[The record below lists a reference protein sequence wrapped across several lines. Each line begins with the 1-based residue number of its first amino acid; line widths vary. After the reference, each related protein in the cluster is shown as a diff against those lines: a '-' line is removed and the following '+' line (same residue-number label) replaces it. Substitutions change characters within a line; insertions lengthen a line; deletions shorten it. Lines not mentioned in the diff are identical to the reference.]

1 MSKFEED
8 EQPIISSEEEL
19 SQESEE
25 EEDGEEESQDDEIA
39 SGDSE
44 NDSPPKKRKKSSEG
58 KERSIFSFKHS
69 KRSSNSGK
77 KKSSKKRSYNNVNAF
92 LDVEALVGE
101 DDEEDEGEYYEDI
114 YQEEFEYA
122 SNAAE
127 IGARRRADLERD
139 ENMGR
144 RHLGGAGHLE
154 EAIAQLE
161 RRYEQKE
168 GGETSETERETDFGS
183 SEVTS
188 SVQACD
194 VLPTSRDP
202 KLWLVKVDRAGLEK
216 DICIALVQKAAEC
229 QKQGKELPILS
240 AYVASSY
247 RGYIYVEAEAP
258 NFVNEALQGFTG
270 VRLSSIKIIPV
281 KEMTRVFSVDMQEKE
296 QLMRE
301 SWVRVRSGIYGG
313 DLAQIYEVDEHE
325 ANVILRL
332 VPRLDV
338 PALIRKSQNSQG
350 VSFSKSRIR
359 PPAKLFDRDKV
370 ESLGGVVELTHL
382 RGTVKFANQLF
393 EQEKGYLLK
402 KMKANRLVVGD
413 AVQPTIEEIKKFFGV
428 SDLSEVN
435 IDSKT
440 LLKTQKSTSFFV
452 GDTVTITKGELIGIK
467 AKVVAVN
474 SGINKSL
481 EILPIDK
488 SLGITEPILTQLDL
502 VCKSFEV
509 GDSVQIIEG
518 VNEGE
523 SGLVTSFDQNYT
535 VAIVYPLNG
544 TQPIRCP
551 TNFLKKVS
559 QDVVVTSGLST
570 VDGFSL
576 DDLVQLY
583 NGKVGVIVFVGRNK
597 NLRLL
602 TSTGESITI
611 KSSEISSKRN
621 TSLMHRIPDRNGNI
635 FGVKSTV
642 QILEGANSGKS
653 GKVEHI
659 WKSTCFIKLPSKL
672 DDGGYFT
679 CEGRQLLTLKTA
691 ENSRLDAATKPTS
704 GSNRGNSGGGNSGG
718 GNGRVY
724 GMGLHSNRRGGPDDA
739 FINQKVRILRGKH
752 KALLGSIRGFKGNN
766 VEVLLDIGP
775 HTVLL
780 RREDIVLVGA
790 TIGSGQASSF
800 GGQTRQMN
808 TQPASQIKQ
817 PSWTGGKEL
826 SQQNSSYIGEDSN
839 NHPLFCRRG
848 VEVTVISQG
857 EFFNQKGIISDIL
870 FPPEVPQITCYI
882 ILIINGQICPDE
894 MIAIAPQSIS
904 PNKPAP
910 GENSISVSPQTGVFT
925 GIIDSIEG
933 DNFLIMDSNSQST
946 TKVSGQFVFKYHIPP
961 E

>member
-1 MSKFEED
+1 M
-8 EQPIISSEEEL
+8 
-19 SQESEE
+19 
-25 EEDGEEESQDDEIA
+25 
-39 SGDSE
+39 
-44 NDSPPKKRKKSSEG
+44 
-58 KERSIFSFKHS
+58 
-69 KRSSNSGK
+69 
-77 KKSSKKRSYNNVNAF
+77 NAF

-101 DDEEDEGEYYEDI
+101 DDEEDEDEYYEDI
-114 YQEEFEYA
+114 YHEESEYS

-127 IGARRRADLERD
+127 IGFRRRADLERD
-139 ENMGR
+139 DGIGR
-144 RHLGGAGHLE
+144 RHMGGAGHLE
-154 EAIAQLE
+154 EAIAHLE

-168 GGETSETERETDFGS
+168 GEVSDVEREVDMVS
-183 SEVTS
+183 SEIVTS
-188 SVQACD
+188 TQAFD

-202 KLWLVKVDRAGLEK
+202 KLWLVKVDRAGLER

-229 QKQGKELPILS
+229 QKLGRELPIMS

-247 RGYIYVEAEAP
+247 KGYIYVEAEAP

-270 VRLSSIKIIPV
+270 VRLSSIKIIPI

-332 VPRLDV
+332 VPRLDI
-338 PALIRKSQNSQG
+338 PALVKKSRNSQDVG
-350 VSFSKSRIR
+350 FSKSRIR

-370 ESLGGVVELTHL
+370 ESLGGMVELTHL
-382 RGTVKFANQLF
+382 RGTIKFANQLF

-402 KMKANRLVVGD
+402 KMKTNRLIVGD
-413 AVQPTIEEIKKFFGV
+413 AVQPTVEEIKRFLGV
-428 SDLSEVN
+428 SDLSEAD
-435 IDSKT
+435 IDSRT

-452 GDTVTITKGELIGIK
+452 GDTVVITKGELIGIK
-467 AKVVAVN
+467 AKVVSVN

-481 EILPIDK
+481 EVLPIDK
-488 SLGITEPILTQLDL
+488 SLGITEPILTQVDL
-502 VCKSFEV
+502 VCKSFEI
-509 GDSVQIIEG
+509 GDSVQVIEG
-518 VNEGE
+518 ANEGE
-523 SGLVTSFDQNYT
+523 SGLVTSFEKNYSI
-535 VAIVYPLNG
+535 AIVYPLDG
-544 TQPIRCP
+544 AQPIRCP

-602 TSTGESITI
+602 TCTGECISV

-621 TSLMHRIPDRNGNI
+621 TSLMHRIPDRNGNV

-659 WKSTCFIKLPSKL
+659 WKSTCFVKLPSKL

-679 CEGRQLLTLKTA
+679 CEGRQLLTLKTV
-691 ENSRLDAATKPTS
+691 ENSRLNGDPKTTS
-704 GSNRGNSGGGNSGG
+704 GANKGGAPGARNSVGGGGG
-718 GNGRVY
+718 GHGRVY
-724 GMGLHSNRRGGPDDA
+724 GMGLNSNRRGGPDDI

-752 KALLGSIRGFKGNN
+752 KALLGSIRGFKGSN

-780 RREDIVLVGA
+780 RREDIVIVGA
-790 TIGSGQASSF
+790 TIGSTQASSF
-800 GGQTRQMN
+800 GGQTKQIGTQQM
-808 TQPASQIKQ
+808 SQFKQ
-817 PSWTGGKEL
+817 PSWVGGKEI
-826 SQQNSSYIGEDSN
+826 SQPVSVDTNYDSS
-839 NHPLFCRRG
+839 HPPVFCRRG
-848 VEVTVISQG
+848 VEVTVISKG
-857 EFFNQKGIISDIL
+857 EFFNQKGVISDVL
-870 FPPEVPQITCYI
+870 FPPEVPQETCYI
-882 ILIINGQICPDE
+882 ILIINGRVCPE
-894 MIAIAPQSIS
+894 EIIAIAPQSIS
-904 PNKPAP
+904 PNKPIP

-925 GIIDSIEG
+925 GIIESIQ
-933 DNFLIMDSNSQST
+933 DDHFFIMDNDRKSAI
-946 TKVSGQFVFKYHIPP
+946 KVPRQFVFKYHTPP

>member
-1 MSKFEED
+1 MSHGSEED
-8 EQPIISSEEEL
+8 DESS
-19 SQESEE
+19 
-25 EEDGEEESQDDEIA
+25 
-39 SGDSE
+39 SGNSDNE
-44 NDSPPKKRKKSSEG
+44 SPPAKRKKSLSGSFHKRGSHG
-58 KERSIFSFKHS
+58 K
-69 KRSSNSGK
+69 KRSS
-77 KKSSKKRSYNNVNAF
+77 KRRAYNGVNAF

-101 DDEEDEGEYYEDI
+101 DDEEDEEEYYEDI
-114 YQEEFEYA
+114 YQEESEYS
-122 SNAAE
+122 SNAVE
-127 IGARRRADLERD
+127 IGLRRRADLERD
-139 ENMGR
+139 EGMSR
-144 RHLGGAGHLE
+144 RHMGGAGHLE
-154 EAIAQLE
+154 EAIAHLE

-168 GGETSETERETDFGS
+168 GETSDIERETDVIS
-183 SEVTS
+183 SEVAT

-202 KLWLVKVDRAGLEK
+202 KLWLVKVDRAGLER

-229 QKQGKELPILS
+229 QKNGLELPIMS

-301 SWVRVRSGIYGG
+301 SWVRVRSGVYGG

-332 VPRLDV
+332 VPRLDI
-338 PALIRKSQNSQG
+338 PALVRKSQNSQEVG
-350 VSFSKSRIR
+350 FSKSRIR

-370 ESLGGVVELTHL
+370 ESLGGLVELTHL

-402 KMKANRLVVGD
+402 KMKANRLIVGD
-413 AVQPTIEEIKKFFGV
+413 AVQPTVEEIKRFLGV
-428 SDLSEVN
+428 SELSEADL
-435 IDSKT
+435 DSRT

-452 GDTVTITKGELIGIK
+452 GDTVVMTKGELIGIK
-467 AKVVAVN
+467 AKVVSVN

-481 EILPIDK
+481 EVLPTDK
-488 SLGITEPILTQLDL
+488 SLGITEPILTQADL
-502 VCKSFEV
+502 VCKSFEI
-509 GDSVQIIEG
+509 GDAVQVIEG

-523 SGLVTSFDQNYT
+523 SGLVTSFEQNYSI
-535 VAIVYPLNG
+535 AIVYPLDG
-544 TQPIRCP
+544 TKPIKCP

-602 TSTGESITI
+602 TCTGECISV

-621 TSLMHRIPDRNGNI
+621 TSLMHRIPDRNGTV

-659 WKSTCFIKLPSKL
+659 WKSTCFVKLPSKL
-672 DDGGYFT
+672 DDGGYLT
-679 CEGRQLLTLKTA
+679 CEGRQLLTLKTV
-691 ENSRLDAATKPTS
+691 ENSRLNNGPKAAPGANK
-704 GSNRGNSGGGNSGG
+704 GGGPGARSSVGG
-718 GNGRVY
+718 FGRVY
-724 GMGLHSNRRGGPDDA
+724 GMGLTSSRRGGPDDI
-739 FINQKVRILRGKH
+739 FINQKVKILRGKH
-752 KALLGSIRGFKGNN
+752 KALLGSIRGFKGSN

-780 RREDIVLVGA
+780 RREDIVIVGA
-790 TIGSGQASSF
+790 TIGNTHASGF
-800 GGQTRQMN
+800 GGQARQMN
-808 TQPASQIKQ
+808 TYQIPQIKQ
-817 PSWTGGKEL
+817 PSWVGGKEI
-826 SQQNSSYIGEDSN
+826 SQPVQVDSN
-839 NHPLFCRRG
+839 SDSPPSHPIFCRRG
-848 VEVTVISQG
+848 VEVTVISKG

-870 FPPEVPQITCYI
+870 FPPEVPQETCYI
-882 ILIINGQICPDE
+882 ILIINGRVCPDE
-894 MIAIAPQSIS
+894 IIAIAPQSIS
-904 PNKPAP
+904 PNKPVP

-925 GIIDSIEG
+925 GIVESVQD
-933 DNFLIMDSNSQST
+933 DHFLIMDSNRKST
-946 TKVSGQFVFKYHIPP
+946 VKVPKQFVFKYHTPP

>member
-1 MSKFEED
+1 MSQGSEED
-8 EQPIISSEEEL
+8 DDEVNSEEEL
-19 SQESEE
+19 QDNETASEN
-25 EEDGEEESQDDEIA
+25 
-39 SGDSE
+39 SE
-44 NDSPPKKRKKSSEG
+44 NDSPPKKRKKRSQG
-58 KERSIFSFKHS
+58 KYRDSFSFKQS
-69 KRSSNSGK
+69 KSSAGK
-77 KKSSKKRSYNNVNAF
+77 KKSSRNKLYNNVNAF

-114 YQEEFEYA
+114 YQEESEYA

-139 ENMGR
+139 DNIGR

-168 GGETSETERETDFGS
+168 GEVSEIERETEIGS
-183 SEVTS
+183 SEMTS
-188 SVQACD
+188 SIQACD

-247 RGYIYVEAEAP
+247 RGYIYVEAEAS

-313 DLAQIYEVDEHE
+313 DLAQVYEVDEHE

-332 VPRLDV
+332 VPRLDIHS
-338 PALIRKSQNSQG
+338 LIRKSQNSQDFT
-350 VSFSKSRIR
+350 FSKSRIR

-370 ESLGGVVELTHL
+370 ESLGGIVELTQL

-402 KMKANRLVVGD
+402 KMKANRLIVGD
-413 AVQPTIEEIKKFFGV
+413 AVQPTIEEIKRFFGV

-435 IDSKT
+435 IDSKNF
-440 LLKTQKSTSFFV
+440 LKSQKSTSFFV

-467 AKVVAVN
+467 AKVVTVN

-481 EILPIDK
+481 EVLPIDK
-488 SLGITEPILTQLDL
+488 SLGITEPILTQIDL
-502 VCKSFEV
+502 VCKSFDI

-518 VNEGE
+518 ANEGE
-523 SGLVTSFDQNYT
+523 SGLITSFDQNYT
-535 VAIVYPLNG
+535 MAIVYPLNG
-544 TQPIRCP
+544 NQPIRCP
-551 TNFLKKVS
+551 TNYLKKVS

-602 TSTGESITI
+602 TSTGESISI

-621 TSLMHRIPDRNGNI
+621 TSFMHRIPDRNGNI

-642 QILEGANSGKS
+642 QILDGANSGKS

-679 CEGRQLLTLKTA
+679 CEGRQLLALKTT
-691 ENSRLDAATKPTS
+691 ENNRIDTATKSTTGIKKS
-704 GSNRGNSGGGNSGG
+704 NSGGGNSGG
-718 GNGRVY
+718 GSGRVY

-780 RREDIVLVGA
+780 RREDIVLIGN
-790 TIGSGQASSF
+790 TIGSNQASSF
-800 GGQTRQMN
+800 GGQTKQMN

-826 SQQNSSYIGEDSN
+826 SQQNSDNINDNSS

-870 FPPEVPQITCYI
+870 FPPEVPQVTCYI

-904 PNKPAP
+904 PNKPIL

-933 DNFLIMDSNSQST
+933 DDFFIMDSNRQST
-946 TKVSGQFVFKYHIPP
+946 TKVSGQFVFKYHNPP

>member
-1 MSKFEED
+1 MSKLEED
-8 EQPIISSEEEL
+8 EQPIISSEEL
-19 SQESEE
+19 SNGSEE
-25 EEDGEEESQDDEIA
+25 DEEGNLEEGLLEDETASDG
-39 SGDSE
+39 SE
-44 NDSPPKKRKKSSEG
+44 NDSPPKKRKKRSEG
-58 KERSIFSFKHS
+58 RNKDTSSFRHS
-69 KRSSNSGK
+69 KRSSSGK
-77 KKSSKKRSYNNVNAF
+77 KKSSKNRAYNNVNAF

-114 YQEEFEYA
+114 YQEESEYA

-139 ENMGR
+139 DNMGR

-168 GGETSETERETDFGS
+168 GEVSEFERETEMGS

-188 SVQACD
+188 SMQACD

-332 VPRLDV
+332 VPRLDI
-338 PALIRKSQNSQG
+338 PALIRKSQNSQD
-350 VSFSKSRIR
+350 VTFSKSRIR

-413 AVQPTIEEIKKFFGV
+413 AVQPTIEEIKRFFGV

-481 EILPIDK
+481 EVLPIDK
-488 SLGITEPILTQLDL
+488 SLGITEPILTQIDL
-502 VCKSFEV
+502 VCKSFEI

-523 SGLVTSFDQNYT
+523 SGLITSFDQNYT
-535 VAIVYPLNG
+535 MAIVYPLNG

-551 TNFLKKVS
+551 TNYLKKVS
-559 QDVVVTSGLST
+559 QDIVVTSGLST

-602 TSTGESITI
+602 ATTGESISI

-642 QILEGANSGKS
+642 QILEGANAGKS

-672 DDGGYFT
+672 DDSGYFT
-679 CEGRQLLTLKTA
+679 CEGRQLLAIKTGD
-691 ENSRLDAATKPTS
+691 NSRLDAATKSENSNKKGNS
-704 GSNRGNSGGGNSGG
+704 GAKNSGGGS
-718 GNGRVY
+718 GRVY
-724 GMGLHSNRRGGPDDA
+724 GMGLHSNRRGGPDDV

-780 RREDIVLVGA
+780 RREDIVLVGT
-790 TIGSGQASSF
+790 TIGNSQASSF
-800 GGQTRQMN
+800 GGLAKQMN
-808 TQPASQIKQ
+808 THPVSQMKQ
-817 PSWTGGKEL
+817 PNWTGGKEL
-826 SQQNSSYIGEDSN
+826 SQQNPDHSVDNSN
-839 NHPLFCRRG
+839 HPPLFCRRG
-848 VEVTVISQG
+848 VEVTVVSQG

-870 FPPEVPQITCYI
+870 FPPEVPQVTCYI

-904 PNKPAP
+904 PNKPIP

-925 GIIDSIEG
+925 GIIDSVEG
-933 DNFLIMDSNSQST
+933 DDFLIMDSNRQST
-946 TKVSGQFVFKYHIPP
+946 TKVSGQFVFKYHTPP